1 MAFFKLFPQ
10 LADTFFFGF
19 GQGLVG
25 PHSFGEAVKEFLP
38 RRLPE
43 VKISLAAGFGI
54 AIGHFKGHGIGVL
67 TPQFGH
73 AVEDGLLIR
82 KAYQDKIIGP
92 VVSSRH
98 DRFKGSADD
107 AHVVTGCKFMK
118 DGMRLSFPIEV
129 NDDGPFF
136 LAASPKEYLRRL
148 PA

>member
-54 AIGHFKGHGIGVL
+54 AIGHFKGHGIG
-67 TPQFGH
+67 TYA
-73 AVEDGLLIR
+73 AVWPCRRGWAAD
-82 KAYQDKIIGP
+82 P
-92 VVSSRH
+92 
-98 DRFKGSADD
+98 KG
-107 AHVVTGCKFMK
+107 VPG
-118 DGMRLSFPIEV
+118 
-129 NDDGPFF
+129 
-136 LAASPKEYLRRL
+136 
-148 PA
+148 